1 MTKIADFGKLCNYK
15 FSFISVPSCPAVHL
29 FRRSAQQIQLL
40 LKSAEIANFDPEV
53 RKKYIQDMTTA
64 QDIANQL
71 AYARKEGLKEGL
83 KMDVAELE
91 G

>member
-1 MTKIADFGKLCNYK
+1 MTEVDK
-15 FSFISVPSCPAVHL
+15 FSDTLRNMSTWEKCPEGYD
-29 FRRSAQQIQLL
+29 SEPIQLL
-40 LKSAEIANFDPEV
+40 LKSAEIANFAPEV
-53 RKKYIQDMTTA
+53 RKKFIQDMTTA

-83 KMDVAELE
+83 KLDVSELE